1 MSLGNIM
8 KQPKKAVA
16 LLAGFLGLASVAT
29 PIQTITNTVEQV
41 QFLAHQQGKEK
52 EIFEQL
58 QSLTKNMQQVNDL
71 LEIHLAEITAEEYQQ
86 LKTLKLVV
94 DYCFDL
100 IRHHT
105 SEELAYTT
113 YNKPIRAFSAEKQ
126 AFSMLIQQV
135 KERIEGSQ
143 TITGLVPREE
153 LNALGIAVK
162 TRWENAIS

>member
-1 MSLGNIM
+1 M
-8 KQPKKAVA
+8 KQPKKAVV
-16 LLAGFLGLASVAT
+16 LLAGFWGLASVSA
-29 PIQTITNTVEQV
+29 PIQTITNVVEQV
-41 QFLAHQQGKEK
+41 QYLAHQQGKEK

-58 QSLTKNMQQVNDL
+58 QSLTLNMQQVNNL
-71 LEIHLAEITAEEYQQ
+71 LEIHLTEITAEEYQQ

-100 IRHHT
+100 IKHQT

-113 YNKPIRAFSAEKQ
+113 YNKPIRAFSSEKQ
-126 AFSMLIQQV
+126 AFSMLIQQI
-135 KERIEGSQ
+135 KERLEGSQ
-143 TITGLVPREE
+143 TIAGLMPREE